1 MSTEENKALIRRFHE
16 EVWSQG
22 NLTVVDELCAPNFIY
37 HTPTGPIHG
46 LEGFKQF
53 VTMYRT
59 AFPDLHIP
67 IDDMIAEADKVVTRW
82 TARGTHKGDLMGIP
96 PTGKQVTITG
106 ILIGRF
112 EGGKFVEG
120 WIDFDAL
127 GMLQQLG
134 VIPALGQAS

>member
-1 MSTEENKALIRRFHE
+1 MSTEDNKALVRRFHAE
-16 EVWSQG
+16 IWSQG

-37 HTPTGPIHG
+37 HTPSGPIQG
-46 LEGFKQF
+46 LEGFKQY

-59 AFPDLHIP
+59 AFPDLYIP

-96 PTGKQVTITG
+96 PTGKQVTIPG

-120 WIDFDAL
+120 WIEFDAL
-127 GMLQQLG
+127 GMMQQLG
-134 VIPALGQAS
+134 VIPAPEQAS